1 MIKRRGYVVRHKKF
15 GREEAITMRKP
26 RSKKSPRKS
35 PPRAEAKPAPGITIR
50 AWEDDPGSGVL
61 GDRPVPD
68 LAQRPLAYAFP
79 RPAPKPAAYQP
90 GTPEFRFWTTAEA
103 LRRGADFWANL
114 VPLSKWE
121 VGPALKVLLDEGAD
135 LNAFYDRKALNFF
148 HGPSP
153 HGTVFS
159 AESPD
164 VACHEMGHAILDSFK
179 PQLWDAASHEVAAFH
194 ESFGDMSAI
203 LSALQLPSLRTA
215 VLSDTGGH
223 LFRNSRLSRL
233 AEQLGAA
240 IRAQEPD
247 AVDPDCLRNAVNSF
261 TYQDPIHLPPVA
273 PARQLSSEA
282 HSFSRVFTGAFF
294 ESLGS
299 MLAAA
304 AQTSSAPSPQ
314 ELLAVATDL
323 AKILVQAVQHAPVV
337 PNWFAQVAAGMVQIA
352 GSFDAKYPAI
362 LKGVFVK
369 RSILSLQT
377 ATSVVA
383 LHRSMAGAAAPDQ
396 TEPLAEIALSSRH
409 YGLDRPLL
417 VQAASHPRPFA
428 AMAAAADASPIDP
441 ASAATAAQ
449 GFVDDLFRS
458 GHVDYNGA
466 GTPETRIA
474 HGRGLHTHR
483 LVPRANGIRL
493 ERRLFNCGFCCGGPV
508 RAQAA

>member
-1 MIKRRGYVVRHKKF
+1 
-15 GREEAITMRKP
+15 MRKP
-26 RSKKSPRKS
+26 RAKSTRKS
-35 PPRAEAKPAPGITIR
+35 GIRAEAKSAPDVTIR

-68 LAQRPLAYAFP
+68 VAQRPLGYVFP
-79 RPAPKPAAYQP
+79 RPAPRPAAYQP

-114 VPLSKWE
+114 IPLSKWE
-121 VGPALKVLLDEGAD
+121 VGPALKVLLDEGVD
-135 LNAFYDRKALNFF
+135 LNAFYDRRALNFF

-153 HGTVFS
+153 QGTVFS

-223 LFRNSRLSRL
+223 LYRNSRLSRV

-240 IRAQEPD
+240 IRAQRPD
-247 AVDPDCLRNAVNSF
+247 AVDSDCLRNAVNSF
-261 TYQDPIHLPPVA
+261 TYEDPIDLPSLA

-299 MLAAA
+299 MLAAEA
-304 AQTSSAPSPQ
+304 ATPSAPAPQ

-323 AKILVQAVQHAPVV
+323 AKILVQAVQQAPVV

-369 RSILSLQT
+369 RSILSLLT
-377 ATSVVA
+377 ATSVEA
-383 LHRSMAGAAAPDQ
+383 LHRSMTATAAPKDA
-396 TEPLAEIALSSRH
+396 EPLAEIALASRH

-417 VQAASHPRPFA
+417 VQAASHARPFA
-428 AMAAAADASPIDP
+428 AMAAAADASPIEP

-493 ERRLFNCGFCCGGPV
+493 ERRLFDCGFCCGGPL
-508 RAQAA
+508 RAQAV

>member
-1 MIKRRGYVVRHKKF
+1 
-15 GREEAITMRKP
+15 MRKP
-26 RSKKSPRKS
+26 KSKKSARKVAA
-35 PPRAEAKPAPGITIR
+35 RAEAPDITIR

-68 LAQRPLAYAFP
+68 LAQRPLAYVFP
-79 RPAPKPAAYQP
+79 RPAPRPAAYQP
-90 GTPEFRFWTTAEA
+90 GTPEFRYWTTAEA

-121 VGPALKVLLDEGAD
+121 VGPALKILLDEGED
-135 LNAFYDRKALNFF
+135 LNAFYDRRALNFF

-153 HGTVFS
+153 QGTVFS

-179 PQLWDAASHEVAAFH
+179 PQLWDAASNEVAAFH

-215 VLSDTGGH
+215 ILSDTGGH

-233 AEQLGAA
+233 AEQLGDA
-240 IRAQEPD
+240 IRAQNPD

-261 TYQDPIHLPPVA
+261 TYEDPIDLPPFA
-273 PARQLSSEA
+273 PARELSSEA

-299 MLAAA
+299 MLTAEAA
-304 AQTSSAPSPQ
+304 TPSAPTSQ

-323 AKILVQAVQHAPVV
+323 AKILVQAVQEAPVV
-337 PNWFAQVAAGMVQIA
+337 PNWFAQVAAGMVQLA

-369 RSILSLQT
+369 RSILSLDT
-377 ATSVVA
+377 ATSVAA
-383 LHRSMAGAAAPDQ
+383 LHRSMAATAAPKDA
-396 TEPLAEIALSSRH
+396 EPLAEIALASRH
-409 YGLDRPLL
+409 YGLERPLL
-417 VQAASHPRPFA
+417 VKAASHARPFA
-428 AMAAAADASPIDP
+428 ATAAAPDASPIDP
-441 ASAATAAQ
+441 ASAATAAK

-458 GHVDYNGA
+458 GHIDYNGT

-493 ERRLFNCGFCCGGPV
+493 ERKLFNCGFCCGGP
-508 RAQAA
+508 

>member
-1 MIKRRGYVVRHKKF
+1 
-15 GREEAITMRKP
+15 MRKP
-26 RSKKSPRKS
+26 RAKSTRRSATK
-35 PPRAEAKPAPGITIR
+35 AEAKSAPEITVR
-50 AWEDDPGSGVL
+50 AWEDDPGSGIL
-61 GDRPVPD
+61 MDRPVPNV
-68 LAQRPLAYAFP
+68 AQRPLAYSFP

-121 VGPALKVLLDEGAD
+121 VGPALKILLDEGED
-135 LNAFYDRKALNFF
+135 LNAFYDRRALNFF

-153 HGTVFS
+153 QGTVFS

-215 VLSDTGGH
+215 ILSDTGGH

-233 AEQLGAA
+233 AEQLGDA
-240 IRAQEPD
+240 IRAQNPD

-261 TYQDPIHLPPVA
+261 TYEDPIDLPPFA
-273 PARQLSSEA
+273 PARELSSEA

-299 MLAAA
+299 MLTAEAA
-304 AQTSSAPSPQ
+304 TPSAPTSQ

-323 AKILVQAVQHAPVV
+323 AKILVQAVQEAPVV
-337 PNWFAQVAAGMVQIA
+337 PNWFAQVAAGMVQLA

-369 RSILSLQT
+369 RSILSLDT
-377 ATSVVA
+377 ATSVAA
-383 LHRSMAGAAAPDQ
+383 LHRSMAATAAPKDA
-396 TEPLAEIALSSRH
+396 EPLAEIALASRH
-409 YGLDRPLL
+409 YGLERPLL
-417 VQAASHPRPFA
+417 VKAASHARPFA
-428 AMAAAADASPIDP
+428 ATAAAPDASPIDP
-441 ASAATAAQ
+441 ASAATAAK

-458 GHVDYNGA
+458 GHIDYNGT

-493 ERRLFNCGFCCGGPV
+493 ERKLFNCGFCCGGP
-508 RAQAA
+508 

>member
-1 MIKRRGYVVRHKKF
+1 
-15 GREEAITMRKP
+15 MRKP
-26 RSKKSPRKS
+26 RTKSTRKLAT
-35 PPRAEAKPAPGITIR
+35 RAESKSAPDTTIR

-61 GDRPVPD
+61 VDRPVPD
-68 LAQRPLAYAFP
+68 LAQRPLAYTFP

-90 GTPEFRFWTTAEA
+90 ATPEFRYWTTGEA
-103 LRRGADFWANL
+103 LRRGADFWAEL
-114 VPLSKWE
+114 IPLSKWE

-153 HGTVFS
+153 HGTVYS
-159 AESPD
+159 GESPD
-164 VACHEMGHAILDSFK
+164 ICCHEMGHAILDSFK

-223 LFRNSRLSRL
+223 LYRNSRLSRL

-240 IRAQEPD
+240 IRAQDPD

-261 TYQDPIHLPPVA
+261 SYRDPIELPPDA

-304 AQTSSAPSPQ
+304 AATPSAPTPQ

-323 AKILVQAVQHAPVV
+323 AKMLVQAVQQAPVV

-352 GSFDAKYPAI
+352 GSFEAKYPAI

-369 RSILSLQT
+369 RSILSLHT
-377 ATSVVA
+377 ATSVDV
-383 LHRSMAGAAAPDQ
+383 LHRSVTAIAPKED
-396 TEPLAEIALSSRH
+396 EPLAEIALTSRH

-417 VQAASHPRPFA
+417 VQAASQPRPFA
-428 AMAAAADASPIDP
+428 AMAAAADASPIEP

-458 GHVDYNGA
+458 GHVDYNGT

-474 HGRGLHTHR
+474 HGRGLCTHR
-483 LVPRANGIRL
+483 LVPRATGIRL
-493 ERRLFNCGFCCGGPV
+493 ERKLFNCGFCCSKPF
-508 RAQAA
+508 AAEAS

>member
-1 MIKRRGYVVRHKKF
+1 
-15 GREEAITMRKP
+15 MRKP
-26 RSKKSPRKS
+26 RAKRTRKS
-35 PPRAEAKPAPGITIR
+35 ATKGESKTTPDVTIR

-61 GDRPVPD
+61 VDRPVPD
-68 LAQRPLAYAFP
+68 LAHRPLAYTFP
-79 RPAPKPAAYQP
+79 RPVPKPAAYQP
-90 GTPEFRFWTTAEA
+90 GTSDFRYWTTAEA
-103 LRRGADFWANL
+103 LRRGADFWAGL

-121 VGPALKVLLDEGAD
+121 VGPALKVLLDEGMD
-135 LNAFYDRKALNFF
+135 LNAFYDRRALNFF

-153 HGTVFS
+153 QGTVFS

-223 LFRNSRLSRL
+223 LYRNSRLSRL

-240 IRAQEPD
+240 IRAQQPD

-261 TYQDPIHLPPVA
+261 TYKDPIELPPMA
-273 PARQLSSEA
+273 PARELSSEP

-304 AQTSSAPSPQ
+304 AETPTAPTAQ
-314 ELLAVATDL
+314 ELLAAATDL
-323 AKILVQAVQHAPVV
+323 AKILVQAVQQAPVV

-352 GSFDAKYPAI
+352 QSFDAKYPAI

-369 RSILSLQT
+369 RSILSLHT
-377 ATSVVA
+377 ATSVDA
-383 LHRSMAGAAAPDQ
+383 LHRSMAAAVAPKED
-396 TEPLAEIALSSRH
+396 EPLAEIALVSRH

-417 VQAASHPRPFA
+417 VQAASHARPFLA
-428 AMAAAADASPIDP
+428 LASAADASPIEP

-474 HGRGLHTHR
+474 HGRRLRTHR
-483 LVPRANGIRL
+483 LIPRGTGIRL
-493 ERRLFNCGFCCGGPV
+493 KRNLFDCGFCCGGPLTAEAV
-508 RAQAA
+508 